1 MTNEP
6 KTRQPIRSEKWIRP
20 LVGAAA
26 SVVVFTISRLVAG
39 GFYPMGSYPF
49 ANQVLFMG
57 TPFLALSFFV
67 HGISALGLPAANAIN
82 AICWALLGAAVGLLF
97 RKPLIATVAWVL
109 VACAGS
115 ALILA
120 GILFGMMSGSP

>member
-1 MTNEP
+1 MTHEP
-6 KTRQPIRSEKWIRP
+6 ETRQRTHYEIWKRALS
-20 LVGAAA
+20 GAAA
-26 SVVVFTISRLVAG
+26 SLLLFIIARLLADRV
-39 GFYPMGSYPF
+39 YPIGSYPI
-49 ANQVLFMG
+49 ANQVPFMG

-97 RKPLIATVAWVL
+97 RKPLTAMVAWVL

-115 ALILA
+115 ALIFA
-120 GILFGMMSGSP
+120 GIIFGMMSGSP